1 MDNKGLNKTLGEFL
15 LLLDVS
21 SWLESDLNLSEDVL
35 ILVKLFAIALTS

>member
-1 MDNKGLNKTLGEFL
+1 MDNKGLNNTLGEFL